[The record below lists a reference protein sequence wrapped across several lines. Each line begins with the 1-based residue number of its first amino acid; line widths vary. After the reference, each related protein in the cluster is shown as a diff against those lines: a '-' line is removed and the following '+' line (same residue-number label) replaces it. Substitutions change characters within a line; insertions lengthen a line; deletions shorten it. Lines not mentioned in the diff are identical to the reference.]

1 MCPKSILGKGKNPKD
16 RDNGHNH
23 FKKIYQYSNGERIE
37 TTSSSLISDN
47 FLLFILFLIF
57 LHSVEHGSH
66 VIPICEP
73 PSLEELFL
81 SK

>member
-1 MCPKSILGKGKNPKD
+1 MCPISLIGKGKNPME
-16 RDNGHNH
+16 RDNEHN
-23 FKKIYQYSNGERIE
+23 FNKKIQYLNGERIC

-57 LHSVEHGSH
+57 SHSDEHGSH

-73 PSLEELFL
+73 LSTEELFL